1 MDYLIG
7 IDGGGTKTKLKI
19 SDENGN
25 AVCENIGGP
34 ANINS
39 IGIDG
44 VRNNLFNLIA
54 ASIKKLGISLNE
66 CSTICIG
73 TAGVDRPADKK
84 IIENIISGIGFS
96 GKIIVTNDAE
106 IALYGGLLRYDGII
120 IISGTGSICYGRN
133 NVGESYRC
141 GGWGHIIG
149 DEGSGYDIGVKAL
162 KAAVRS
168 YDGRDEKTLLLDL
181 ILKSL
186 KINSTDELIK
196 FVYRSGK
203 GKKEISELAKV
214 VNYAYLS
221 GDKTSERI
229 LNESAY
235 ELFLCADAVINK
247 LGFSNEHAY
256 LTYSGST
263 IINCNYLFNRFSSLL
278 NQNYPQIEIVPMK
291 NDSAYGAILLAKKY
305 NRME

>member
-1 MDYLIG
+1 MGYLIG

-19 SDENGN
+19 ADESGN
-25 AVCENIGGP
+25 VLYENAGSA

-39 IGIDG
+39 IGVNG
-44 VRNNLFNLIA
+44 VRNNLYNLISE
-54 ASIKKLGISLNE
+54 SIKKSSISLDN
-66 CSTICIG
+66 CSGICIG
-73 TAGVDRPADKK
+73 TAGVDRPYDKK
-84 IIENIISGIGFS
+84 IIENMISSFGFS

-133 NVGESYRC
+133 NSGETYRS

-168 YDGRDEKTLLLDL
+168 YDGRDEKTILLDL
-181 ILKSL
+181 ILDTL
-186 KINSTDELIK
+186 KIDTIDDLIK
-196 FVYRSGK
+196 FIYRSGK

-214 VNYAYLS
+214 VNCAYLS

-235 ELFLCADAVINK
+235 ELFLCAGTVIKK
-247 LGFSNEHAY
+247 LGFHNEHAY
-256 LTYSGST
+256 LTYGGST
-263 IINCNYLFNRFSSLL
+263 INNCSYLFNRFSSLI
-278 NQNYPQIEIVPMK
+278 NQNYPHIEIVPMK
-291 NDSAYGAILLAKKY
+291 NDSAYGAILLAKK
-305 NRME
+305 